1 MTRPAGPPSPGPAPG
16 PAPAHPTSPL
26 VAANAAVHRRCED
39 EAYGVLEAL
48 VHLDVAA
55 ATARLRTLVD
65 LLEDHMAFEEERV
78 MPAYAPLAPVD
89 GPGRAD
95 HLAGDHTILHR
106 HLALI
111 DAMLGGLA
119 AAQANASLDLRRV
132 LEELPAVYRL
142 LATLDHHTTREQ
154 SHVYPALARAL
165 PATEGD
171 ELARQI
177 RAVERSRVAGGRS
190 GE

>member
-1 MTRPAGPPSPGPAPG
+1 MTTPAGPPAPG
-16 PAPAHPTSPL
+16 PADPTSAL

-48 VHLDVAA
+48 VRLDVTA
-55 ATARLRTLVD
+55 ATARFRALVD
-65 LLEDHMAFEEERV
+65 LLEEHMAFEEEHV
-78 MPAYAPLAPVD
+78 MPAYAPLAPAD

-111 DAMLGGLA
+111 DATLGGLA
-119 AAQANASLDLRRV
+119 ATGADASLGLRRV

-142 LATLDHHTTREQ
+142 LATLEHHTTREQ

-165 PATEGD
+165 PAAEAD
-171 ELARQI
+171 ALARQI
-177 RAVERSRVAGGRS
+177 RAVEPSRVAGGHS
-190 GE
+190 AE